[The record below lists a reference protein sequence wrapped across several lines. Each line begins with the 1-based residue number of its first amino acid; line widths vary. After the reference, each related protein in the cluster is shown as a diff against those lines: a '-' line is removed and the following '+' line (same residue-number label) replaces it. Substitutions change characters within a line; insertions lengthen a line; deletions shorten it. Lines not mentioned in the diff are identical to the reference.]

1 MLTSSWLFMLIA
13 CELATL
19 SSSAGV
25 LVGCMG
31 NSSLELVELVFDP
44 NISIMLSTGV
54 PQTLGCSVSG

>member
-1 MLTSSWLFMLIA
+1 MLIA